1 MRRRPEAVGASCL
14 RGRAASEGAHGVWG
28 ACLVFRLWGT
38 ADEKFLGTREGL
50 RREARWCEKSL
61 LSP

>member
-1 MRRRPEAVGASCL
+1 MRRRAECGRRVVSARS
-14 RGRAASEGAHGVWG
+14 RGVRGVARRLG

-50 RREARWCEKSL
+50 LREAHWCEKSL
-61 LSP
+61 ISP

>member
-1 MRRRPEAVGASCL
+1 MGLSAVGASCL
-14 RGRAASEGAHGVWG
+14 RGRVASAG

-50 RREARWCEKSL
+50 RRETRWCEKSL
-61 LSP
+61 LSL